1 MTFLWMPA
9 LWLMVLI
16 PIAVGLYLY
25 MLRRRKAAAVRYA
38 SLSMVKQA
46 MGKGAN
52 VRRHLPPALFLAAL
66 TLMLLAVARPAAVI
80 TLASQRATVMLA
92 MDVSGSMRAQDVEPS
107 RLEAAKTAAKTFIK
121 DMPRDVRI
129 GVVAFAGT
137 AFLVQPPTN
146 VRDDLYVAIDR
157 LELQRGTAT
166 GSGILSSLQTIF
178 PDYEFDLGEPR
189 WGRGDPWGGG
199 GGSPLGAEEDASRQG
214 GKQPPPPAV
223 PPGRTRGGSRH
234 CRTARADRAA
244 WPPAPRDAAGW
255 WRYGPDRPGRTWR
268 RSSFQARTRTSLTR
282 GRGPRRCPVS
292 RATLSCC
299 LLTRSCRLTEARY
312 SYILALRVDHRSW
325 VMQRCSSWQF
335 SLPPHWVASRGSST
349 ARMMSATVTCS
360 RGRAIQ

>member
-107 RLEAAKTAAKTFIK
+107 RIEAAKVAAKTFIK

-166 GSGILSSLQTIF
+166 GSGIFSSLQTIF

-199 GGSPLGAEEDASRQG
+199 GGSPLGAEEDANRQG

-223 PPGRTRGGSRH
+223 PPGSYPSAVIIVMTDGQTTTGPEPVDA
-234 CRTARADRAA
+234 ARLAADRGVRVFTVGFGS
-244 WPPAPRDAAGW
+244 PDGEVVGYGGW
-255 WRYGPDRPGRTWR
+255 SM
-268 RSSFQARTRTSLTR
+268 RSQLDEESLKSVADLTR
-282 GRGPRRCPVS
+282 GQYF
-292 RATLSCC
+292 RATSAQELKNTYQGLNRQLVKERRETEITAFFSAAAAALAMLAAGLSM
-299 LLTRSCRLTEARY
+299 LWFN
-312 SYILALRVDHRSW
+312 RV
-325 VMQRCSSWQF
+325 F
-335 SLPPHWVASRGSST
+335 
-349 ARMMSATVTCS
+349 
-360 RGRAIQ
+360 